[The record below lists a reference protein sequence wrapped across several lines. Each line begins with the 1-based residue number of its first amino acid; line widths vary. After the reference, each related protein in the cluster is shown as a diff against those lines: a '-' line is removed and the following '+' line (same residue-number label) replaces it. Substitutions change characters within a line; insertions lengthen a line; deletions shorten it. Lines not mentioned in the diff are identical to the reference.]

1 MNDNF
6 VKRKNTRLEN
16 YDYSASG
23 TYFITVCADN
33 RRRIFSDIVVGA
45 IHESPEIRLK
55 PYGKIAENVIKSLAK
70 RFDIKIDKYVI
81 MPDHIHLLITVNNQD
96 CLRAV
101 REPPLQNRSLISKA
115 IGFMKMNVSK
125 EIHKIN
131 PQEKVW
137 QRSFFD
143 HIIRNEQDYKQV
155 WEYIENNPL
164 KQIRRTYYGD

>member
-1 MNDNF
+1 
-6 VKRKNTRLEN
+6 
-16 YDYSASG
+16 
-23 TYFITVCADN
+23 
-33 RRRIFSDIVVGA
+33 
-45 IHESPEIRLK
+45 
-55 PYGKIAENVIKSLAK
+55 
-70 RFDIKIDKYVI
+70 